1 MHFTVS
7 GSTAPWPPPLPFAP
21 PSSSSKVLR
30 RLCEPHNFQG
40 RSCIKAS
47 ACSEAIVAGDNNE
60 EDDDDE
66 EDDEDDDASF
76 NFFDSGLAPVAAV
89 PTGADAD
96 AAPPSKAREAR

>member
-1 MHFTVS
+1 M
-7 GSTAPWPPPLPFAP
+7 
-21 PSSSSKVLR
+21 
-30 RLCEPHNFQG
+30 
-40 RSCIKAS
+40 
-47 ACSEAIVAGDNNE
+47 VAGDNN

-66 EDDEDDDASF
+66 EDDDEDDDVASF